1 MTLRRSS
8 IGTLALAALA
18 AFGCDEDVV
27 VPVDP
32 MPPTEPPPSEPP
44 TADPT
49 AAEAVVPVAV
59 FGTRPDPDG
68 YVVVLRAEDGDEVAA
83 REVEPEGGTARFGDL
98 APGLYAVSVES
109 VAEGCTVEGENPRP
123 FEARRGEISRLE
135 YDVSCPGPDVI
146 EVYRRTTSEHPAD
159 RYFLDE
165 GGTFLLDTGPGDYG
179 GTYIVVE
186 PEARIFF
193 DFDASASA
201 GRWSAEGLLSG
212 DCMRVEYNAVMI
224 LSDFAN
230 GKFCLLSAPR
240 GGRR

>member
-18 AFGCDEDVV
+18 ALGCDDDAAA
-27 VPVDP
+27 PVDP
-32 MPPTEPPPSEPP
+32 MPAPEPPVAEPTP
-44 TADPT
+44 AG
-49 AAEAVVPVAV
+49 AVVPVAV

-68 YVVVLRAEDGDEVAA
+68 YVVVLRAEDGDEVAT
-83 REVEPEGGTARFGDL
+83 REVEPEGGRARFGDL

-165 GGTFLLDTGPGDYG
+165 DGTFVLDVGPAEYS
-179 GTYIVVE
+179 GTYILVE
-186 PEARIFF
+186 PDARLFF

-201 GRWSAEGLLSG
+201 GGWSAEGFLSG
-212 DCMRVEYNAVMI
+212 DCMRVEYNIVMI

-230 GKFCLLSAPR
+230 GEFCLLAAP
-240 GGRR
+240 